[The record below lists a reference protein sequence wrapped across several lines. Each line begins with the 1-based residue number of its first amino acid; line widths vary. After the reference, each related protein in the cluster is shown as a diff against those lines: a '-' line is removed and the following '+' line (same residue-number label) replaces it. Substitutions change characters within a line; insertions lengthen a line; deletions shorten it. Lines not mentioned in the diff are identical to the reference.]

1 MEKKYFTLEEANV
14 LLESIKPTLM
24 KVAGLMNCLN
34 DMESIEITFDD
45 DFKSYHHMIN
55 ISEQYYKL
63 SFELYKELKALLVM
77 GCIVKDPSMGLI
89 DFFSKHN
96 NREIFLCYS
105 LGEDKINCW
114 HELEEGAAGRKPI
127 SLLQEN

>member
-45 DFKSYHHMIN
+45 DFKKVGIPT
-55 ISEQYYKL
+55 IP
-63 SFELYKELKALLVM
+63 A
-77 GCIVKDPSMGLI
+77 
-89 DFFSKHN
+89 
-96 NREIFLCYS
+96 
-105 LGEDKINCW
+105 
-114 HELEEGAAGRKPI
+114 
-127 SLLQEN
+127 